1 MWRERGMA
9 VEPEGYGVDAL
20 KAEFGDEE
28 DWDFLGGR
36 NNRTRRGTDG
46 VREVEGKVREVEG
59 R

>member
-1 MWRERGMA
+1 MV